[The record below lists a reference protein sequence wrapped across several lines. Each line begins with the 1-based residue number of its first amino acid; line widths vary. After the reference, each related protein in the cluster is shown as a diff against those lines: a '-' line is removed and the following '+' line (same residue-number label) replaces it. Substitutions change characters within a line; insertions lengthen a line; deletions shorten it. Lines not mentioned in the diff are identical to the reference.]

1 MSTAVALLVAAGRGE
16 RLGHD
21 EPKALVP
28 CAGRPL
34 MAWSLE
40 ALQAVDGVAQIVAAL
55 PPGITA
61 PHGVLG
67 VEGGA
72 ERSHSVRAA
81 LRAAPAASDW
91 VLVHDAARPMVT
103 PMIVQACLDA
113 LAAHDCDAA
122 IAAAPVADT
131 IKEGARDV
139 VVRTL
144 DRARLWAIQTPQAFR
159 RDALERAL
167 GLGDAV
173 LAAATDDASLIES
186 FGGEVRLVPTTSQN
200 FKVTTREDLHL
211 AELILRDRVARGSET
226 NLG

>member
-1 MSTAVALLVAAGRGE
+1 MPTAVALLVAAGRGE

-40 ALQAVDGVAQIVAAL
+40 ALQAVDGVAQVVAAL

-61 PHGVLG
+61 PHGVIG

-72 ERSHSVRAA
+72 ERSHSVHAA
-81 LRAAPAASDW
+81 LRAARASDW

-103 PMIVQACLDA
+103 PRIVQACLAA
-113 LAAHDCDAA
+113 LAEHDCDAA

-131 IKEGARDV
+131 IKEGAGEV

-144 DRARLWAIQTPQAFR
+144 DRTRLWAIQTPQAFR

-211 AELILRDRVARGSET
+211 AELILGDRARGSET

>member
-1 MSTAVALLVAAGRGE
+1 MPTTVALLVAAGRGE

-21 EPKALVP
+21 RPKALVP

-34 MAWSLE
+34 MAWSLD
-40 ALQAVDGVAQIVAAL
+40 ALQAVDAIGHVVAAL

-61 PHGVLG
+61 PHGTLG
-67 VEGGA
+67 VTGGA

-81 LRAAPAASDW
+81 LHAAPVSDW
-91 VLVHDAARPMVT
+91 VLVHDAARPMLT
-103 PMIVQACLDA
+103 PAIVEELHDVMASE
-113 LAAHDCDAA
+113 DCDAA
-122 IAAAPVADT
+122 IAATPVADT
-131 IKEGARDV
+131 IKEAAGEV

-144 DRARLWAIQTPQAFR
+144 DRSHLWAIQTPQLFR

-167 GLGDAV
+167 GLGDAA

-200 FKVTTREDLHL
+200 FKVTTPEDLHL
-211 AELILRDRVARGSET
+211 AELILRDRS
-226 NLG
+226 